1 MPAGL
6 SGDTLRQCVQQVL
19 QYSAGS
25 TLEPPIKVKKCE
37 KYPGGE
43 ITKGV
48 KRKFQETV
56 ELQVGI
62 KDYDPQKDKRFNGTV
77 QMKYCPRP
85 NLKVCVLGDAKRTEE
100 ADSKGYPR
108 MDVEQLKSFNKNKKL
123 VKKFASKYSAFIAA
137 EALIKQIPRIL
148 GPGLNKAGKFPS
160 VLGPSDSMDAKIEA
174 IRSNVKFQLKKVLGL
189 GVAVGHT
196 GMSQS
201 ELVQNISLASNFL
214 VGLLKKNWQN
224 IGSLGIKSTMG
235 PFLPIF

>member
-1 MPAGL
+1 
-6 SGDTLRQCVQQVL
+6 
-19 QYSAGS
+19 
-25 TLEPPIKVKKCE
+25 
-37 KYPGGE
+37 
-43 ITKGV
+43 V

-56 ELQVGI
+56 DMQVGI
-62 KDYDPQKDKRFNGTV
+62 KDYDPQKDKRFNGTIR
-77 QMKYCPRP
+77 MKYCPRP
-85 NLKVCVLGDAKRTEE
+85 NMKVCVLGDAKRVEE

-123 VKKFASKYSAFIAA
+123 VKKFAAKYSAFVAA

-160 VLGPSDSMDAKIEA
+160 LLSSGASMDEKINE

-196 GMSQS
+196 GMTQS
-201 ELVQNISLASNFL
+201 ELVQNISLAANFL

-224 IGSLGIKSTMG
+224 IGSLVIKSTMG
-235 PFLPIF
+235 PAIPIF